1 MTSLRSLAGVLTAL
15 VWLGA
20 CASDDAMDT
29 NAGTETAT
37 ETDSTGDGDGDG
49 DGDGEC
55 TPPPGVFGDCGPGT
69 DACMTDGP
77 KLCVVDNQNAPS
89 IAVCGRRCSDTCDC
103 WAPPADGEAEV
114 ACSSLIPG
122 DEGVCVL
129 DCSGSKAC
137 PSGMICT
144 DEVGLE
150 VCVFQQ

>member
-1 MTSLRSLAGVLTAL
+1 M
-15 VWLGA
+15 WLGG

-37 ETDSTGDGDGDG
+37 DTGSTTESGDGDGDG
-49 DGDGEC
+49 TGEC
-55 TPPPGVFGDCGPGT
+55 TPPPGVFGDCGSGT
-69 DACMTDGP
+69 EACMVGDGP
-77 KLCVVDNQNAPS
+77 KLCVVDTQDMPS
-89 IAVCGRRCSDTCDC
+89 IAVCGRRCDDTCDC
-103 WAPPADGEAEV
+103 WAPPEDGEAEV

-122 DEGVCVL
+122 DQGVCVL
-129 DCSGSKAC
+129 DCSGAKAC